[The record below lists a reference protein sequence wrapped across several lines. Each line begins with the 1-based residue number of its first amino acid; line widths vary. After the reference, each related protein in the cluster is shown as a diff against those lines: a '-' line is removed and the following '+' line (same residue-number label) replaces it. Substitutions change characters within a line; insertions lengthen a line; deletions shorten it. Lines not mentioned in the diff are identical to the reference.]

1 VAANTVGYAAD
12 FLSHLSNPI
21 AGISAFLGVSMSHIQ
36 YGTPREAEEAFYRAI
51 EQADLGAMMSVW
63 SDDDATVCIHP
74 GAPRLEGRQLIEE
87 SWQEIFESGPNME
100 FSLSDERITQDSHLA
115 IHLVREEIAIGGELV
130 SVMLSTNIYHL
141 GASGWRMMLH
151 HSSPEPELHM
161 DEFDMAT
168 EDEPL
173 VLH

>member
-1 VAANTVGYAAD
+1 MSD
-12 FLSHLSNPI
+12 F
-21 AGISAFLGVSMSHIQ
+21 Q

-51 EQADLGAMMSVW
+51 EHADLPAMMSVW
-63 SDDDATVCIHP
+63 PDDDATVCIHP
-74 GAPRLEGRQLIEE
+74 GAPRLEGRDLIED

-100 FSLSDERITQDSHLA
+100 FSVSDERITQDSHLA

-141 GASGWRMMLH
+141 GSDGWRMMLH
-151 HSSPEPELHM
+151 HSSPEPELM
-161 DEFDMAT
+161 LDELDMPGEET
-168 EDEPL
+168 L